1 MKLAEVSRHC
11 GAIVRDEKA
20 SIACREGENFL
31 IRHACQ
37 TGCQGGSGVDGRLV
51 PYDGRYDDLI

>member
-20 SIACREGENFL
+20 SIACGESENFL

-37 TGCQGGSGVDGRLV
+37 TGCQGGSEVDGRLV
-51 PYDGRYDDLI
+51 PYYGRYDDLI